1 MDGRVGWLYGREG
14 RVALSRRGRRRK
26 ERQYVDVH
34 HIRLQLIVL
43 IVLLEECS
51 VSKSPGCKFVLFSKT
66 TKILT

>member
-43 IVLLEECS
+43 IVDTFISTLAA
-51 VSKSPGCKFVLFSKT
+51 F
-66 TKILT
+66 